1 MRICACKSIE
11 GGKVGNVVGWIADGF
26 NVDALT
32 LSSKVSGKVS
42 GKVISKVSDIDR
54 LNVDAIGLCVR
65 VCASACAYTYIY
77 IYIRE
82 KFFKSQSPRTFT
94 P

>member
-1 MRICACKSIE
+1 MRICACKSLE

-42 GKVISKVSDIDR
+42 GKVIRK
-54 LNVDAIGLCVR
+54 
-65 VCASACAYTYIY
+65 
-77 IYIRE
+77 
-82 KFFKSQSPRTFT
+82 
-94 P
+94 